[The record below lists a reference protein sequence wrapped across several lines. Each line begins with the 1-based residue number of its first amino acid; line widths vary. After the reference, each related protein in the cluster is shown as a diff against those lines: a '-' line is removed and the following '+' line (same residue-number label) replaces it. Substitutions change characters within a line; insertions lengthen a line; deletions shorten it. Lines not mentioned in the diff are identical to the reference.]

1 MKILIGKKLSM
12 TQIFDESGTV
22 TPVTV
27 VQAGPCYIT
36 AIKTV
41 EKDGYSAVQL
51 GFEEITKAANAAKSY
66 AGIFGKKNIPTLRHL
81 REFRAAKPEDI
92 AGFEQGKVLSAD
104 VFAAGDFVDVTGT
117 SKGHGFSGVMKRHNF
132 SGQPASHGASD
143 RERAPGSSG
152 RQQPQRVIKG
162 TKKPGHFG
170 VDRVTIQRL
179 EIMGVD
185 KENNKILVKGA
196 IAGPS
201 HGTVYLKNTVK
212 RIKKKVAP
220 VASKKKVTVEKKKK

>member
-1 MKILIGKKLSM
+1 
-12 TQIFDESGTV
+12 
-22 TPVTV
+22 
-27 VQAGPCYIT
+27 
-36 AIKTV
+36 
-41 EKDGYSAVQL
+41 
-51 GFEEITKAANAAKSY
+51 
-66 AGIFGKKNIPTLRHL
+66 
-81 REFRAAKPEDI
+81 
-92 AGFEQGKVLSAD
+92 
-104 VFAAGDFVDVTGT
+104 
-117 SKGHGFSGVMKRHNF
+117 MKRHNF

-170 VDRVTIQRL
+170 VDRVTTQRL

-185 KENNKILVKGA
+185 KDNNKILVKGA

-220 VASKKKVTVEKKKK
+220 PVSKKKVTVEKKKK